1 MRHILFCFA
10 IFAFA
15 SCNSSYNNGTKQS
28 HSENKKVFS
37 NESYIVKTMK
47 GFDSSKFASI
57 GAFYDGFSSTTN
69 LLLDGEYYTVRREAN
84 VEEKEFIKR
93 LEGLHGVCYAC
104 PNEKIDA
111 PKVQKHETSII
122 HSLGL
127 DAGNLKGDPDA
138 KVYEY
143 ALRIT
148 QARNFYDEDEHE
160 QKGAY
165 TEVGYGNN
173 PVVIAIIDTGL
184 NMKHP
189 DFVRGSNPICLY
201 AKSMYEDHIDI
212 YIQDFKRLSNF
223 REVPIGSNEDAVGHG
238 THCSGTMCATEG
250 NGEGIA
256 GVAYKNT
263 FLISYKGFGLNGGSS
278 KAIYGAL
285 ADLTDIVTI
294 LKKEPND
301 RTQEEKNRIPSSVP
315 NNFKIT
321 QKTVPVN
328 MSLGGTM
335 CTAYATEMVNLALA
349 NNILP
354 VVAMG
359 NDGRLMAAYPRSIYG
374 CLPVGATDY
383 NDKRA
388 PFSEGA
394 ECISVSAPGF
404 CIISTYNGNWEG
416 RLDVEPNTD
425 KKGTQFMSGTS
436 MATPFVTGMIGY
448 LLSFDEGQKLNPQ
461 QFKKL
466 LEDTADKVDSGNSPF
481 GTYTN
486 GHSLYYGYGRVNVLK
501 AAASI
506 AKKPNA
512 IKIPEV
518 DSFYLSTP
526 LVITTP
532 KEMAPLRLYEVLKD
546 NSLYPLGLSYSAA
559 NNSTSQRQVRFY
571 GLKKGCKYRVS
582 YQDYD
587 TGLETEY
594 VFVANG
600 GIEMTHSF

>member
-10 IFAFA
+10 IFAFT
-15 SCNSSYNNGTKQS
+15 SCNSSYNDGTKQS

-57 GAFYDGFSSTTN
+57 GAFYDGFSYTTN
-69 LLLDGEYYTVRREAN
+69 LFIDGEYYTVRKN
-84 VEEKEFIKR
+84 SNLEEKEFIKR

-138 KVYEY
+138 KAYEY

-148 QARNFYDEDEHE
+148 QARNFYDEDGNE

-173 PVVIAIIDTGL
+173 KVVIAIIDSGL
-184 NMKHP
+184 NMRHP
-189 DFVRGSNPICLY
+189 DFNRNGSSICLY
-201 AKSMYEDHIDI
+201 AKSVYEDYIDSTI
-212 YIQDFKRLSNF
+212 GDFKELNDF
-223 REVPIGSNEDAVGHG
+223 REVPPNSNEDIVGHG
-238 THCSGTMCATEG
+238 THCSGTMCAVEG
-250 NGEGIA
+250 NKEGIA

-263 FLISYKGFGLNGGSS
+263 YIISYKGGSS
-278 KAIYGAL
+278 RGLSVKGVYGAL
-285 ADLTDIVTI
+285 ADLTEVVSI
-294 LKKEPND
+294 LKKEPSV
-301 RTQEEKNRIPSSVP
+301 RTQEEKNKIPLSVP
-315 NNFKIT
+315 ADFRIT

-328 MSLGGTM
+328 MSLGGTASN
-335 CTAYATEMVNLALA
+335 AYQSEMMNYALS
-349 NNILP
+349 NDILP

-359 NDGRLMAAYPRSIYG
+359 NNGRLMAAYPRSIYG

-388 PFSEGA
+388 PFSEGG

-404 CIISTYNGNWEG
+404 CIISTYNGKWDG
-416 RLDVEPNTD
+416 LGVVPDTD
-425 KKGTQFMSGTS
+425 TKGTQFMSGTS

-466 LEDTADKVDSGNSPF
+466 LEDTADKVDSGNAPF
-481 GTYTN
+481 GKYEN
-486 GHSLYYGYGRVNVLK
+486 GHSVYYGYGRVNVLK
-501 AAASI
+501 AAKAI
-506 AKKPNA
+506 AKKTNA
-512 IKIPEV
+512 VKIPEV
-518 DSFYLSTP
+518 DGFYLSTP
-526 LVITTP
+526 LIITTP
-532 KEMAPLRLYEVLKD
+532 KEKSQVRLYEVLKD

-559 NNSTSQRQVRFY
+559 DNSTSQRQVRFY
-571 GLKKGCKYRVS
+571 GLKKGCKYRVT
-582 YQDYD
+582 YQDPA
-587 TGLETEY
+587 TWLETEY
-594 VFVANG
+594 IFDANG
-600 GIEMTHSF
+600 GAEMTHSF